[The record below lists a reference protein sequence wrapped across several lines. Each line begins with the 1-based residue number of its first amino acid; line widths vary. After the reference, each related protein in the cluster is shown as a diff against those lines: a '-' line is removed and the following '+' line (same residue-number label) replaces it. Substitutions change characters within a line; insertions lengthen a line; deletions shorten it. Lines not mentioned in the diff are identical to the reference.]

1 MRVSKIIQKPIVTEK
16 SLASIESLNMHHF
29 KVHLKATKRSIAN
42 AIEDMF
48 GVDVINVKTLT
59 MPGKKR
65 RIGRTRKFTKTSKW
79 KKAIVTIKEGQKIK
93 YD

>member
-1 MRVSKIIQKPIVTEK
+1 MRVSKILQKPVVTEK
-16 SLASIESLNMHHF
+16 SLAHIEALNMHHF

-42 AIEDMF
+42 AVENMF
-48 GVDVINVKTLT
+48 GVDVVKVTTLT

-65 RIGRTRKFTKTSKW
+65 RIGKTRRFTKTAKW
-79 KKAIVTIKEGQKIK
+79 KKAIVTIKEGQEIK